1 MSSLINSAMSGLS
14 AAQSALNTT
23 SNNIASYNVTGY
35 TRQTTVLAS
44 ANSTLGAGGWVGNG
58 VYVSGVQREY
68 NAFITNQ
75 LRSAQSQSSG
85 LTTRYEQVSKIDNML
100 SSSTNN
106 VSTTLQDFF
115 SSLQTLVSNAEDPAA
130 RQTVLGKAN
139 GVVNQFKVAD
149 QYLRDQD
156 KQVNL
161 SIASTVDQINNYT
174 SQIASLNDK
183 ISRLTGVGAGAS
195 PNDLLDQRDQLV
207 SELNQLVGV
216 EVNVQ
221 DGSTYNIT
229 MANGYTLVAGTKSNQ
244 LAAVPSS
251 ADPSRT
257 TVAYV
262 DNVAGNVEIPEKLL
276 TTGSLG
282 GLLTFRS
289 QDLDQTRNSLN
300 QMALAFADA
309 FNQVHREGINADGDT
324 SVDFFEFGDPSVVAN
339 GKNTSKTE
347 LSVDMTDSSALQ
359 ATDYR
364 VVKTDS
370 GWQVTRLSDNTSVKL
385 EDGSDDTTLKFDGL
399 SVSVK
404 SGTPQSGESFTVKPV
419 SNAIVNMKVAI
430 SSGSQIAMG
439 QVEKDASGN
448 VVTDADGNPV
458 SAGESDNR
466 NGQALLDLQN
476 SKVVGGSKSFNDA
489 YAALVSS
496 IGTQTSTLKSSS
508 TTQANVVTQLS
519 NQQQSISGVNL
530 DEEYGNLQLYQQYY
544 LANAQVLQTAST
556 LFDALINIR

>member
-23 SNNIASYNVTGY
+23 SNNIASYNVSGY

-75 LRSAQSQSSG
+75 LRTAQSQSSG
-85 LTTRYEQVSKIDNML
+85 LTTRYEQMSKIDDML
-100 SSSTNN
+100 SGTTNSL
-106 VSTTLQDFF
+106 STTLQDFF
-115 SSLQTLVSNAEDPAA
+115 SSMQTLVSNAEDPAA
-130 RQTVLGKAN
+130 RQTVLGKAD
-139 GVVNQFKVAD
+139 GLVNQFKVAD

-161 SIASTVDQINNYT
+161 SIATTVDQINNYAN
-174 SQIASLNDK
+174 QIASLNDK

-207 SELNQLVGV
+207 SDLNKLVGV

-221 DGSTYNIT
+221 DSGTFNVT
-229 MANGYTLVAGTKSNQ
+229 MANGYTLVQGSNARQ

-251 ADPSRT
+251 SDPTRT

-262 DNVAGNVEIPEKLL
+262 DNVAGNIEIPEKLL
-276 TTGSLG
+276 NTGSLG

-309 FNQVHREGINADGDT
+309 FNAQHAQGIDANGDKGK
-324 SVDFFEFGDPSVVAN
+324 DFFTIGDPSVVAN
-339 GKNTSKTE
+339 SKNSGKASLTAEVTDAS
-347 LSVDMTDSSALQ
+347 SVQ

-364 VVKTDS
+364 VSYKN
-370 GWQVTRLSDNTSVKL
+370 GEWQVTRLSDNTTVKA
-385 EDGSDDTTLKFDGL
+385 EQKDGALNFDGL
-399 SVSVK
+399 SVTV
-404 SGTPQSGESFTVKPV
+404 SGTPAENDSFTVKPV
-419 SNAIVNMKVAI
+419 SDAIVNMSVAI
-430 SSGSQIAMG
+430 SDESELALGID
-439 QVEKDASGN
+439 DAEN
-448 VVTDADGNPV
+448 
-458 SAGESDNR
+458 GESDNR

-476 SKVVGGSKSFNDA
+476 AKLVGNSKTFNDA
-489 YAALVSS
+489 YAALVSD
-496 IGTQTSTLKSSS
+496 IGNKTSTLETSS
-508 TTQANVVTQLS
+508 TTQSNVVTQLS
-519 NQQQSISGVNL
+519 KQQQSISGVNL
-530 DEEYGNLQLYQQYY
+530 DEEYGNLQLFQQYY